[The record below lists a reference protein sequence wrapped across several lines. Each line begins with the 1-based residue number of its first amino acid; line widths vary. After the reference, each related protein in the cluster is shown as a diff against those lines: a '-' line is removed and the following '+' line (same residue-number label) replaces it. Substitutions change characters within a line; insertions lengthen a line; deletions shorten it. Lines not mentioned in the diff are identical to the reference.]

1 MNSKYIL
8 VFLFFCFSLITSCA
22 TQTSAIKTI
31 VTAKKSFVKIE
42 TSVRIL
48 DNKKCEKDVC
58 VLPEWL
64 EYASGSGSVVQ
75 YKNSKAILTAAHV
88 CKPEA
93 FGFITVDPTK
103 KIEVK
108 VTLIDRSE
116 RKHASEVIKYDKYL
130 DVCLLSSPTID
141 SPSLRLSFKRPEYS
155 EKSFNIAAPVGMADG
170 EMVPLFEGRYF
181 GDNSIRT
188 KAFYSIPTI
197 GGSSGS
203 PILNI
208 KGELIGMI
216 HSVHGR
222 FHHLAVSISYTRL
235 WNFLQPERS
244 HTSILQN
251 LYPHSGSSQSHIEE
265 SLEEDDKFL
274 KLLYLNPFFLLQISS
289 EEVCPVPPNQTD

>member
-130 DVCLLSSPTID
+130 DV
-141 SPSLRLSFKRPEYS
+141 
-155 EKSFNIAAPVGMADG
+155 
-170 EMVPLFEGRYF
+170 
-181 GDNSIRT
+181 
-188 KAFYSIPTI
+188 
-197 GGSSGS
+197 
-203 PILNI
+203 
-208 KGELIGMI
+208 
-216 HSVHGR
+216 
-222 FHHLAVSISYTRL
+222 
-235 WNFLQPERS
+235 
-244 HTSILQN
+244 
-251 LYPHSGSSQSHIEE
+251 
-265 SLEEDDKFL
+265 
-274 KLLYLNPFFLLQISS
+274 
-289 EEVCPVPPNQTD
+289 